1 MQASSDATMRSDPDK
16 LLRRHDRLVH
26 SDHVKV
32 VSHVQRQ
39 HGEWFLNSLM
49 IEGCE
54 VPFKYKR
61 AKRYKSLQGQRVN
74 LTYYPATQSVAGLEF
89 EVMNVVRVRIA

>member
-1 MQASSDATMRSDPDK
+1 MRSDPDK
-16 LLRRHDRLVH
+16 LLKRHDRLVH

-32 VSHVQRQ
+32 VSHVQRHQ
-39 HGEWFLNSLM
+39 GDWVQNSLM

-61 AKRYKSLQGQRVN
+61 SKRYKSLQGQRVN
-74 LTYYPATQSVAGLEF
+74 LTYYPATQSVAGIEF

>member
-1 MQASSDATMRSDPDK
+1 MQSDPDK
-16 LLRRHDRLVH
+16 LLKRHDRLVH

-39 HGEWFLNSLM
+39 QGDWVHNSLM

-61 AKRYKSLQGQRVN
+61 SKRYKSLQGQRVN